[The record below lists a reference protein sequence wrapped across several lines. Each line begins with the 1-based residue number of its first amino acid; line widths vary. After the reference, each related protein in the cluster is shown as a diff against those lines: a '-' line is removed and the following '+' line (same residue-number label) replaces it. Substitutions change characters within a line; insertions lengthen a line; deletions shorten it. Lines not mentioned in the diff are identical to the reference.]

1 MHYGRERPG
10 IRSIKNDKT
19 MKKPTKRI
27 SRRAFVKQ
35 SGGAGI
41 ALTLGGVSCLN
52 ESNMGD
58 SNAEKSI
65 EVVRVDSNFEREPL
79 AQPFGFKGGSLDN
92 IWQTLAYLQSSS
104 GQHGIGI
111 GVQSV
116 LWSDSS
122 VFADHTQHGGNA
134 LMYAMSE
141 RALQIIKGQSFS
153 NPISLLDD
161 ILEEVY
167 EYGKKIT
174 LHPNLRKTFALN
186 ALVGVDNAAWTLYAK
201 ENGMTN
207 FDQLVPSAYQAG
219 LSARHAKVA
228 AIPALGYG
236 TPIETIKKMADEGFF
251 IMKIKIGA
259 PGDQKE
265 MLEKDKAFIKAIHE
279 AIGHY
284 ETPHSPDGKI
294 PYYFDANGRYDKQET
309 LHEFLDYAEK
319 IGALDQIAVL
329 EEPFG
334 ERNQESVTELT
345 ARGPRVAADESAH
358 TDVDAL
364 DRIQQGYNAIAVK
377 AVAKTLSMTM
387 KIAQVAYENK
397 TPCFCAD
404 LTVNPILV
412 EWNKVVAA
420 RLPAFPDFDMG
431 LQETNGWQNYKY
443 WDKMK
448 SYHPMPDASWVQP
461 QKGVY
466 VTGDDFFAQSGGILT
481 PSAHYEEMFAK
492 K

>member
-1 MHYGRERPG
+1 
-10 IRSIKNDKT
+10 
-19 MKKPTKRI
+19 MKKPTNKHI
-27 SRRAFVKQ
+27 SRRTFVKQ
-35 SGGAGI
+35 TGTGL
-41 ALTLGGVSCLN
+41 ALTLSGVSCLT
-52 ESNMGD
+52 EKTMED
-58 SNAEKSI
+58 SSTAKSI
-65 EVVRVDSNFEREPL
+65 KVVAVDSNFEREPL

-92 IWQTLAYLQSSS
+92 IWQTLAYLESES

-116 LWSDSS
+116 LWSDAS
-122 VFADHTQHGGNA
+122 VFAAHTQHGGNA

-141 RALQIIKGQSFS
+141 RALQIIKGQSFTD
-153 NPISLLDD
+153 PISLLDNV
-161 ILEEVY
+161 LEEVY
-167 EYGKKIT
+167 AYGKQIT
-174 LHPNLRKTFALN
+174 RNPNLRKTFALN
-186 ALVGVDNAAWTLYAK
+186 ALVGVDNAAWVLYAK
-201 ENGMTN
+201 ENGMTH
-207 FDQLVPSAYQAG
+207 FDELIPASYQPG
-219 LSARHAKVA
+219 LSAKHDKVV

-236 TPIETIKKMADEGFF
+236 TPIETIKQMADDGFF

-259 PGDQKE
+259 PGDQEE
-265 MLEKDKAFIKAIHE
+265 MLEKDKAFLKAIHE

-319 IGALDQIAVL
+319 IGALEQIAVL

-334 ERNQESVTELT
+334 ERNQEDVRELT

-358 TDVDAL
+358 TDEDAL
-364 DRIQQGYNAIAVK
+364 TRIQQGYNAIAVK

-387 KIAQVAYENK
+387 KIAQVAYENQ

-420 RLPAFPDFDMG
+420 RLPAFPNWKMG
-431 LQETNGWQNYKY
+431 MQETNGWQNYKY
-443 WDKMK
+443 WDRMK
-448 SYHPMPDASWVQP
+448 SYHPMPDASWVLP
-461 QKGVY
+461 QQGVY
-466 VTGDDFFAQSGGILT
+466 LTEADFFADSGGILK
-481 PSAHYEEMFAK
+481 PSPHYEEMFASTNK
-492 K
+492 